1 MIVDGLSKASGRP
14 PLWRCGALRPGVACA
29 LLACTLLSGVLLSDV
44 AIAQEPSRAPVPP
57 AARFSPAPPAQ
68 PSPAQPT
75 PEAPAV
81 APDLVPGPAF
91 QPGFIDAL
99 GRWLGDSKT
108 RIDEQ
113 LKSTQ
118 DVLKST
124 QEAID
129 GIGTQAGGVAKDV
142 AKDAAGAAQQATGAL
157 ITLPGTHLV
166 NGRERCPPAAN
177 GAPDCAPA
185 VEALCRGKGYA
196 AGRSV
201 DVKAT
206 QKCPAWVWRSG
217 RLPTEGQCA
226 SETYVLKAMCQ

>member
-1 MIVDGLSKASGRP
+1 MPDAP
-14 PLWRCGALRPGVACA
+14 
-29 LLACTLLSGVLLSDV
+29 
-44 AIAQEPSRAPVPP
+44 AIAPN
-57 AARFSPAPPAQ
+57 
-68 PSPAQPT
+68 
-75 PEAPAV
+75 V
-81 APDLVPGPAF
+81 APGPAF

-99 GRWLGDSKT
+99 GRWLGDSKA

-124 QEAID
+124 QETID

-157 ITLPGTHLV
+157 VALPGTHLV

-185 VEALCRGKGYA
+185 VEALCRGKGYTG
-196 AGRSV
+196 GRSV

-217 RLPTEGQCA
+217 RLPTEGQCG

>member
-1 MIVDGLSKASGRP
+1 M
-14 PLWRCGALRPGVACA
+14 
-29 LLACTLLSGVLLSDV
+29 
-44 AIAQEPSRAPVPP
+44 AIAQEPSRPP
-57 AARFSPAPPAQ
+57 APPTARFSPAPPAQ
-68 PSPAQPT
+68 PSQPT

-81 APDLVPGPAF
+81 APDLAPGPAF

-99 GRWLGDSKT
+99 GRWLGDSKA

-118 DVLKST
+118 DALKST
-124 QEAID
+124 QETID
-129 GIGTQAGGVAKDV
+129 GIGTQAGGV

-157 ITLPGTHLV
+157 VGLSGAHLV
-166 NGRERCPPAAN
+166 NGRERCPAAAN

-185 VEALCRGKGYA
+185 VEALGRGKGYTS
-196 AGRSV
+196 GRSV

-217 RLPTEGQCA
+217 RLPTEGQCG

>member
-1 MIVDGLSKASGRP
+1 
-14 PLWRCGALRPGVACA
+14 LRPGVACA
-29 LLACTLLSGVLLSDV
+29 LLASNLLSGVLLSDL
-44 AIAQEPSRAPVPP
+44 AMAQEPSRAPAPP
-57 AARFSPAPPAQ
+57 TAQFSPAPPAQ
-68 PSPAQPT
+68 PAPAQP
-75 PEAPAV
+75 APAV
-81 APDLVPGPAF
+81 APDLAPGPAF

-118 DVLKST
+118 DALKST
-124 QEAID
+124 QETID
-129 GIGTQAGGVAKDV
+129 GIGTQAGGV

-157 ITLPGTHLV
+157 VALPGTHLV

-196 AGRSV
+196 GGRSV